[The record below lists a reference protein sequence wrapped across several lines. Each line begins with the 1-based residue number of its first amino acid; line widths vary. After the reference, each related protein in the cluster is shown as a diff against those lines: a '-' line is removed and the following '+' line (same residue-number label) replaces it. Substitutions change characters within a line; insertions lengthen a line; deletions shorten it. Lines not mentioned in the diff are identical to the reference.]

1 MEFFRLFLRTLILL
15 TVISVIGGVVGI
27 GFSLVELKL
36 ENIWPFPSYQELTK
50 EKANVLFVET
60 VELINQAEAKNS
72 PEETVKLLN
81 QAKKKLETIISEY
94 STADLAVKLAS
105 GQNVEGVSLKHI
117 DGLLR
122 KSENE
127 LIEYLAEKQKT
138 NCYENPNFRC
148 ISIKTLATFERIDDS
163 RLKAGKLVQIAKAQ
177 AEFGDIS
184 GAKQTIASALATAE
198 QIDDSGSD
206 ADILVQIAKAQA
218 VFGDISGAKQ
228 TIASALA
235 TVERIEDSWVKGSD
249 LVMIVRVLAKME
261 NKP

>member
-1 MEFFRLFLRTLILL
+1 
-15 TVISVIGGVVGI
+15 
-27 GFSLVELKL
+27 
-36 ENIWPFPSYQELTK
+36 
-50 EKANVLFVET
+50 
-60 VELINQAEAKNS
+60 
-72 PEETVKLLN
+72 LN

-105 GQNVEGVSLKHI
+105 GQNVGGVSLKHI
-117 DGLLR
+117 DRLLR

-184 GAKQTIASALATAE
+184 GAKQTVASALATVE
-198 QIDDSGSD
+198 RIEDSGSD
-206 ADILVQIAKAQA
+206 TDILAQIAEAQAEFGDISGAKQTVALALATVERIDDRWLKAGSLIQIAKAQA
-218 VFGDISGAKQ
+218 EYGDISGAKQ

-235 TVERIEDSWVKGSD
+235 TVERVDDRWLKGSE